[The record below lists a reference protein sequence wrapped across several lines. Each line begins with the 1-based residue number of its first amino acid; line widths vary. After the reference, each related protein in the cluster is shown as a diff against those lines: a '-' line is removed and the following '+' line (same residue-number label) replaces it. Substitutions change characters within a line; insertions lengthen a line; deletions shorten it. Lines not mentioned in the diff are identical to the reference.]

1 MAKTHSSLTGADLH
15 DNKGI
20 GVETSANFMTISQS
34 TNILSASAAS
44 TASFGRFEGSG
55 DSHFSGSVSFGGN
68 MTFGDSASDSVS
80 ITADLTSHLIP
91 NADATYDLGSTA
103 QGWNDLHLGSGGVI
117 NLDGGDV
124 TLTHSANTITVA
136 GGTFAA
142 AAITGTTI
150 DATTDFTI
158 GSTVITDDSIVMT
171 PSTSDTITFSG
182 ATNGALAITTVDDA
196 AAAANITITADGTVD
211 INSAGLMTLDSGGN
225 IALEPAGGSHI
236 KLDDVIQVDSGV
248 VTGATS
254 ITSTAF
260 VGDITGD
267 VTGNTSGTALT
278 VTQAA
283 QSAITSL
290 GTLTTLS
297 VDNITINGNTISSTA
312 GTDLNITPLAGQQ
325 IVLDG
330 AIVVDAGVVTGAT
343 SITSTDLIGTNID
356 GILGADTAR
365 AITATTIG
373 CGAITSTGNLAVTG
387 TITGDTSLTLDS
399 TTWTTAELGVLDGVT
414 AGTAAASKALV
425 LDGSKNI
432 ATIGTIGCGA
442 ITTSGNLAVTGTITG
457 DTSLTLDTTTL
468 TTAELGVLDS
478 VTAGTAAASKAL
490 VLDGSKNIATIGTV
504 GCGAITST
512 GNSSFAGGV
521 TVGGDFTVN
530 GSTVTVDATTLN
542 VADKNITIASGSTS
556 SATMDG
562 AGLNFG
568 LDASVAQLAYR
579 HSDTTL
585 TSSVDLGAPQFHSS
599 TTTGTAPLTVQSTT
613 VVANLN
619 AATVAGKT
627 MAIPGAIGG
636 TTPAAGT
643 FTDLTAT
650 ANIDIDDSGGDGAMD
665 GVIIGAAAAAAA
677 TFTTVNAT
685 TLDATTDFTVGST
698 VITDDSIVMTPSS
711 GDTATMAASANGALT
726 FTTVDTA
733 AAAANLLF
741 TVDGTAEIAS
751 AGVITLDSGAAIN
764 LEPAAGSAVLID
776 GNISID
782 GSVITGASSITS
794 TAFVGDITG
803 DVTGNADTSTKIASI
818 TNSNIVQ
825 LTETQTLTNKTLTSP
840 TLTTPALGTP
850 ASGVLTNCTAL
861 PAAQVAQGTMASG
874 MVLVAPALGTPASG
888 VLTNC
893 TALPAAQVAQGTM
906 ASGMVLV
913 APALGTPASGV
924 MTNVTGTAA
933 SLTSGNATLA
943 ATVTVT
949 DSTTDTAFAVP
960 FHDGS
965 NALLDD
971 TGTLTYNPST
981 ATLSATSASITYI
994 SASKVEVDA
1003 TSLTIGGTAITKTI
1017 ADNISATS
1025 GTNTGDQNTF
1035 LTVVSDSGTAT
1046 ADATGDALSILG
1058 GTGITTAVSAD
1069 AVTITSAITAGDGL
1083 TLNTA
1088 DIDIDA
1094 AQTTITGIHNAALQI
1109 GRDSHNE
1116 FDFSTD
1122 NQIMVSVNAVDDEFR
1137 FSAGGTFHA
1146 DADIVAYSSTVASD
1160 MNLKENI
1167 TDMKYG
1173 LDTVMQLRG
1182 VEYDWKREDMGHDVG
1197 VLAQEVEAVIP
1208 EIVKE
1213 YDGLKGSGTFK
1224 AVDYNK
1230 LVPVLIES
1238 IKELKNE
1245 IDEMKLIKN

>member
-387 TITGDTSLTLDS
+387 TITGDTSLTLD
-399 TTWTTAELGVLDGVT
+399 TTTLTTAELGVLDSVT

-425 LDGSKNI
+425 LDASKD
-432 ATIGTIGCGA
+432 IGTIRNLTIDGTFSDGNYTFDTSGNVSGLGTVGCGA

-568 LDASVAQLAYR
+568 LDAAVAQLAYR

-599 TTTGTAPLTVQSTT
+599 IATGTAPLTVQSTT

-627 MAIPGAIGG
+627 MAEPGAIGG
-636 TTPAAGT
+636 TTAAAGT

-665 GVIIGAAAAAAA
+665 GVIIGAATAASA

-685 TLDATTDFTVGST
+685 TFDATTDFTIDGLVLTADTITNDAALSVVSTGLTLDASLDIALSADGGNVTMDDGTTTAFDFNVDDVELKIHDDAQVANYASIAVG
-698 VITDDSIVMTPSS
+698 D
-711 GDTATMAASANGALT
+711 NGATT
-726 FTTVDTA
+726 FTTVDA
-733 AAAANLLF
+733 DAAAANLQI
-741 TVDGTAEIAS
+741 TADGTAEL
-751 AGVITLDSGAAIN
+751 AGTTVTLDSGTN
-764 LEPAAGSAVLID
+764 VVLSPA
-776 GNISID
+776 D
-782 GSVITGASSITS
+782 GSHIKLDDVIQVDSGVVTGATSITS

-803 DVTGNADTSTKIASI
+803 DVTGTSDLVTI
-818 TNSNIVQ
+818 TDKSDSVNYDVLFGNS
-825 LTETQTLTNKTLTSP
+825 TS
-840 TLTTPALGTP
+840 
-850 ASGVLTNCTAL
+850 
-861 PAAQVAQGTMASG
+861 
-874 MVLVAPALGTPASG
+874 
-888 VLTNC
+888 
-893 TALPAAQVAQGTM
+893 
-906 ASGMVLV
+906 
-913 APALGTPASGV
+913 
-924 MTNVTGTAA
+924 
-933 SLTSGNATLA
+933 
-943 ATVTVT
+943 
-949 DSTTDTAFAVP
+949 AVY
-960 FHDGS
+960 
-965 NALLDD
+965 DD
-971 TGTLTYNPST
+971 TGTLTYNPGT

-994 SASKVEVDA
+994 SASKVEVDS
-1003 TSLTIGGTAITKTI
+1003 TSLTIGGTALTKTI
-1017 ADNISATS
+1017 LDNLQSTS

-1058 GTGITTAVSAD
+1058 GTGITTAVDYGTD

-1094 AQTTITGIHNAALQI
+1094 AQTTITSIINNGLSI
-1109 GRDSHNE
+1109 GGYASHQLI
-1116 FDFSTD
+1116 DFSAD
-1122 NQIMVSVNAVDDEFR
+1122 DMIKVSVNNVADEFR
-1137 FSAGGTFHA
+1137 FAAGGTFHA
-1146 DADIVAYSSTVASD
+1146 NSDVVAYSSTVASD

-1197 VLAQEVEAVIP
+1197 VLAQEVESVIP

-1213 YDGLKGSGTFK
+1213 HEGLQGRPKFK

-1238 IKELKNE
+1238 IKELKSQ
-1245 IDEMKLIKN
+1245 IDELKLIKN

>member
-34 TNILSASAAS
+34 TNILSASAAA

-55 DSHFSGSVSFGGN
+55 DSHFSGSVTFGGD
-68 MTFGDSASDSVS
+68 MSFGDSASDSVS

-91 NADATYDLGSTA
+91 NADATYNLGSTS

-225 IALEPAGGSHI
+225 IALEPAAGSHI

-248 VTGATS
+248 LTGATS

-325 IVLDG
+325 IVLDDT
-330 AIVVDAGVVTGAT
+330 IVVDAGVVTGAT

-432 ATIGTIGCGA
+432 ATIGT
-442 ITTSGNLAVTGTITG
+442 
-457 DTSLTLDTTTL
+457 
-468 TTAELGVLDS
+468 
-478 VTAGTAAASKAL
+478 
-490 VLDGSKNIATIGTV
+490 V

-512 GNSSFAGGV
+512 GDSSFAGGV

-530 GSTVTVDATTLN
+530 GTTVTVDATTLN
-542 VADKNITIASGSTS
+542 VADKNITIASGSTT
-556 SATMDG
+556 SANMDG

-568 LDASVAQLAYR
+568 LDAAVSQLAYR

-599 TTTGTAPLTVQSTT
+599 ITTGTAPLTVQSTT
-613 VVANLN
+613 EVANLK
-619 AATVAGKT
+619 AA
-627 MAIPGAIGG
+627 
-636 TTPAAGT
+636 
-643 FTDLTAT
+643 
-650 ANIDIDDSGGDGAMD
+650 
-665 GVIIGAAAAAAA
+665 
-677 TFTTVNAT
+677 
-685 TLDATTDFTVGST
+685 
-698 VITDDSIVMTPSS
+698 
-711 GDTATMAASANGALT
+711 
-726 FTTVDTA
+726 
-733 AAAANLLF
+733 
-741 TVDGTAEIAS
+741 
-751 AGVITLDSGAAIN
+751 
-764 LEPAAGSAVLID
+764 
-776 GNISID
+776 
-782 GSVITGASSITS
+782 
-794 TAFVGDITG
+794 
-803 DVTGNADTSTKIASI
+803 TSTKIASI

-825 LTETQTLTNKTLTSP
+825 LTETQTLTNKTLTAP

-861 PAAQVAQGTMASG
+861 PAAQVAQGTMASGMVMVSPALGTPASGVLTNCTALPAAQVSQGTMASG

-933 SLTSGNATLA
+933 SLTSGK
-943 ATVTVT
+943 VTVT
-949 DSTTDTAFAVP
+949 DSTANTAFAVP

-965 NALLDD
+965 DALLDD

-981 ATLSATSASITYI
+981 ATLSATSASITYV

-1003 TSLTIGGTAITKTI
+1003 TSLTIGGTEITKTI
-1017 ADNISATS
+1017 ADGIQNTS

-1058 GTGITTAVSAD
+1058 GTGVTTGVSAD
-1069 AVTITSAITAGDGL
+1069 AVTITNSGVTSAVAGTGISVSGATGAVTITSAITAGDGL

-1094 AQTTITGIHNAALQI
+1094 AQTTITSIINNGLSI
-1109 GRDSHNE
+1109 GGYASHQLI
-1116 FDFSTD
+1116 DFSAD
-1122 NQIMVSVNAVDDEFR
+1122 DMIKVSVNNVADEFR
-1137 FSAGGTFHA
+1137 FAAGGTFHA
-1146 DADIVAYSSTVASD
+1146 NSDVVAYSSTVASD

-1213 YDGLKGSGTFK
+1213 HEGLQGRPKFK

-1238 IKELKNE
+1238 IKELKSQ
-1245 IDEMKLIKN
+1245 IDELKLIKN

>member
-387 TITGDTSLTLDS
+387 TITGDTSLTLD
-399 TTWTTAELGVLDGVT
+399 TTTLTTAELGVLDSVT

-425 LDGSKNI
+425 LDASKD
-432 ATIGTIGCGA
+432 IGTIRNLTIDGTFSDGNYTFDTSGNVSGLGTVGCGA

-568 LDASVAQLAYR
+568 LDAAVAQLAYR

-599 TTTGTAPLTVQSTT
+599 IATGTAPLTVQSTT

-627 MAIPGAIGG
+627 MAEPGAIGG
-636 TTPAAGT
+636 TTAAAGT

-665 GVIIGAAAAAAA
+665 GVIIGAATAASA

-685 TLDATTDFTVGST
+685 TFDATTDFTIDGLVLTADTITNDAALSVVSTGLTLDASLDIALSADGGNVTMDDGTTTAFDFNVDDVELKIHDDAQVANYASIAVG
-698 VITDDSIVMTPSS
+698 D
-711 GDTATMAASANGALT
+711 NGATT
-726 FTTVDTA
+726 FTTVDA
-733 AAAANLLF
+733 DAAAANLQI
-741 TVDGTAEIAS
+741 TADGTAEL
-751 AGVITLDSGAAIN
+751 AGTTVTLDSGTN
-764 LEPAAGSAVLID
+764 VVLSPA
-776 GNISID
+776 D
-782 GSVITGASSITS
+782 GSHIKLDDVIQVDSGVVTGATSITS

-803 DVTGNADTSTKIASI
+803 DVTGTSDLVTI
-818 TNSNIVQ
+818 TDKSDSVNYDVLFGNS
-825 LTETQTLTNKTLTSP
+825 TS
-840 TLTTPALGTP
+840 
-850 ASGVLTNCTAL
+850 
-861 PAAQVAQGTMASG
+861 
-874 MVLVAPALGTPASG
+874 
-888 VLTNC
+888 
-893 TALPAAQVAQGTM
+893 
-906 ASGMVLV
+906 
-913 APALGTPASGV
+913 
-924 MTNVTGTAA
+924 
-933 SLTSGNATLA
+933 
-943 ATVTVT
+943 
-949 DSTTDTAFAVP
+949 AVY
-960 FHDGS
+960 
-965 NALLDD
+965 DD
-971 TGTLTYNPST
+971 TGTLTYNPGT

-994 SASKVEVDA
+994 SASKVEVDS
-1003 TSLTIGGTAITKTI
+1003 TSLTIGGTALTKTI
-1017 ADNISATS
+1017 LDNLQSTS

-1058 GTGITTAVSAD
+1058 GTGITTAVDYGTD

-1094 AQTTITGIHNAALQI
+1094 AQTTITSIINNGLSI
-1109 GRDSHNE
+1109 GGYSSHQLI
-1116 FDFSTD
+1116 DFSAD
-1122 NQIMVSVNAVDDEFR
+1122 DMIKVSVNNVADEFR
-1137 FSAGGTFHA
+1137 FAAGGTFHA
-1146 DADIVAYSSTVASD
+1146 NSDVVAYSSTVASD

-1197 VLAQEVEAVIP
+1197 VLAQEVESVIP

-1213 YDGLKGSGTFK
+1213 HEGLQGRPKFK

-1238 IKELKNE
+1238 IKELKSE
-1245 IDEMKLIKN
+1245 IDELKLIKN

>member
-387 TITGDTSLTLDS
+387 TITGDTSLTLD
-399 TTWTTAELGVLDGVT
+399 TTTLTTAELGVLDSVT

-425 LDGSKNI
+425 LDASKD
-432 ATIGTIGCGA
+432 IGTIRNLTIDGTFSDGNYTFDTSGNVSGLGTVGCGA

-568 LDASVAQLAYR
+568 LDAAVAQLAYR

-599 TTTGTAPLTVQSTT
+599 IATGTAPLTVQSTT

-627 MAIPGAIGG
+627 MAEPGAIGG
-636 TTPAAGT
+636 TTAAAGT

-665 GVIIGAAAAAAA
+665 GVIIGAATAASA

-685 TLDATTDFTVGST
+685 TFDATTDFTIDGLVLTADTITNDAALSVVSTGLTLDASLDIALSADGGNVTMDDGTTTAFDFNVDDVELKIHDDAQVANYASIAVG
-698 VITDDSIVMTPSS
+698 D
-711 GDTATMAASANGALT
+711 NGATT
-726 FTTVDTA
+726 FTTVDA
-733 AAAANLLF
+733 DAAAANLQI
-741 TVDGTAEIAS
+741 TADGTAEL
-751 AGVITLDSGAAIN
+751 AGTTVTLDSGTN
-764 LEPAAGSAVLID
+764 VVLSPA
-776 GNISID
+776 D
-782 GSVITGASSITS
+782 GSHIKLDDVIQVDSGVVTGATSITS

-803 DVTGNADTSTKIASI
+803 DVTGTSDLVTI
-818 TNSNIVQ
+818 TDKSDSVNYDVLFGNS
-825 LTETQTLTNKTLTSP
+825 TS
-840 TLTTPALGTP
+840 
-850 ASGVLTNCTAL
+850 
-861 PAAQVAQGTMASG
+861 
-874 MVLVAPALGTPASG
+874 
-888 VLTNC
+888 
-893 TALPAAQVAQGTM
+893 
-906 ASGMVLV
+906 
-913 APALGTPASGV
+913 
-924 MTNVTGTAA
+924 
-933 SLTSGNATLA
+933 
-943 ATVTVT
+943 
-949 DSTTDTAFAVP
+949 AVY
-960 FHDGS
+960 
-965 NALLDD
+965 DD
-971 TGTLTYNPST
+971 TGTLTYNPGT

-994 SASKVEVDA
+994 SASKVEVDS
-1003 TSLTIGGTAITKTI
+1003 TSLTIGGTALTKTI
-1017 ADNISATS
+1017 LDNLQSTS

-1058 GTGITTAVSAD
+1058 GTGITTAVDYGTD

-1094 AQTTITGIHNAALQI
+1094 AQTTITSIINNGLSI
-1109 GRDSHNE
+1109 GGYASHQLI
-1116 FDFSTD
+1116 DFSAD
-1122 NQIMVSVNAVDDEFR
+1122 DMIKVSVNNVADEFR
-1137 FSAGGTFHA
+1137 FAAGGTFHA
-1146 DADIVAYSSTVASD
+1146 NSDVVAYSSTVASD

-1213 YDGLKGSGTFK
+1213 HEGLQGRPKFK

-1238 IKELKNE
+1238 IKELKSQ
-1245 IDEMKLIKN
+1245 IDELKLIKN

>member
-34 TNILSASAAS
+34 TNILSASAES

-68 MTFGDSASDSVS
+68 MTFGDADTDSVS
-80 ITADLTSHLIP
+80 ITADLTSNLIP
-91 NADATYDLGSTA
+91 NADATYDLGSTTK
-103 QGWNDLHLGSGGVI
+103 GWNDLHLGSGGVI

-124 TLTHSANTITVA
+124 TLTHSANTVTVA

-171 PSTSDTITFSG
+171 PTPDDTITFSG
-182 ATNGALAITTVDDA
+182 ATNGALSIVTVDTA

-225 IALEPAGGSHI
+225 IALEPADGSHI

-248 VTGATS
+248 LTGATS

-312 GTDLNITPLAGQQ
+312 GTDLNITPLSGQQ

-330 AIVVDAGVVTGAT
+330 VIIVDAGVVTGAT

-414 AGTAAASKALV
+414 AGTAAADKALV

-530 GSTVTVDATTLN
+530 GTTVTVDATTLN
-542 VADKNITIASGSTS
+542 VADKNITIASGSTT
-556 SATMDG
+556 SANMDG

-568 LDASVAQLAYR
+568 LDAAVSQLAYR

-613 VVANLN
+613 EVANLK
-619 AATVAGKT
+619 AA
-627 MAIPGAIGG
+627 
-636 TTPAAGT
+636 
-643 FTDLTAT
+643 
-650 ANIDIDDSGGDGAMD
+650 
-665 GVIIGAAAAAAA
+665 
-677 TFTTVNAT
+677 
-685 TLDATTDFTVGST
+685 
-698 VITDDSIVMTPSS
+698 
-711 GDTATMAASANGALT
+711 
-726 FTTVDTA
+726 
-733 AAAANLLF
+733 
-741 TVDGTAEIAS
+741 
-751 AGVITLDSGAAIN
+751 
-764 LEPAAGSAVLID
+764 
-776 GNISID
+776 
-782 GSVITGASSITS
+782 
-794 TAFVGDITG
+794 
-803 DVTGNADTSTKIASI
+803 TSTKIASI

-850 ASGVLTNCTAL
+850 SALVLTNATAL

-924 MTNVTGTAA
+924 MTNVTGTAS
-933 SLTSGNATLA
+933 SLTAGNATLA
-943 ATVTVT
+943 ATVTIT
-949 DSTTDTAFAVP
+949 DKSDNANYDILFGNSTSAVY
-960 FHDGS
+960 
-965 NALLDD
+965 DD
-971 TGTLTYNPST
+971 TGTLTYNPDK

-1003 TSLTIGGTAITKTI
+1003 TSLTIGGTALTKTI
-1017 ADNISATS
+1017 ADNIQSTS
-1025 GTNTGDQNTF
+1025 GTNTGDETLARINALDITE
-1035 LTVVSDSGTAT
+1035 LGTVTSGVWSGTALVHSAIG
-1046 ADATGDALSILG
+1046 AD
-1058 GTGITTAVSAD
+1058 
-1069 AVTITSAITAGDGL
+1069 AITAAKIGDDVINSEHYAAASIDNEHLADDAVDSAELASGAVDNAHMSVNSIDSDQYVDASIDTAHIANDQITAALMADNSIDSDMYVDASIDTAHIANDQITAALMADNSIDSDMYVDASIDTAHIAGSQITNALMADDAINSDEIVDGAVDNVHLANSSLTYTAGTGLTGGGAVSLGSSATLNVIGGDGI
-1083 TLNTA
+1083 TA
-1088 DIDIDA
+1088 NANDIAVTA
-1094 AQTTITGIHNAALQI
+1094 AQTTITSIYNTGLKVGYDESDNICFATGSNGQI
-1109 GRDSHNE
+1109 SYYQNGVE
-1116 FDFSTD
+1116 
-1122 NQIMVSVNAVDDEFR
+1122 EFR
-1137 FSAGGTFHA
+1137 MTAGGTFHA
-1146 DADIVAYSSTVASD
+1146 DADVVAYSSTVASD

-1173 LDTVMQLRG
+1173 LDTIMQLRG
-1182 VEYDWKREDMGHDVG
+1182 VEYDWKREDMGHDLG
-1197 VLAQEVEAVIP
+1197 VLAQEVEVVIP
-1208 EIVKE
+1208 ELVKE
-1213 YDGLKGSGTFK
+1213 HEGLNGRGTFK
-1224 AVDYNK
+1224 SVDYNK

-1238 IKELKNE
+1238 IKELKSE
-1245 IDEMKLIKN
+1245 IDELKLIKN

>member
-387 TITGDTSLTLDS
+387 TITGDTSLTLD
-399 TTWTTAELGVLDGVT
+399 TTTLTTAELGVLDSVT

-425 LDGSKNI
+425 LDASKD
-432 ATIGTIGCGA
+432 IGTIRNLTIDGTFSDGNYTFDTSGNVSGLGTVGCGA

-568 LDASVAQLAYR
+568 LDAAVAQLAYR

-599 TTTGTAPLTVQSTT
+599 IATGTAPLTVQSTT

-627 MAIPGAIGG
+627 MAEPGAIGG
-636 TTPAAGT
+636 TTAAAGT

-665 GVIIGAAAAAAA
+665 GVIIGAATAASA

-685 TLDATTDFTVGST
+685 TFDATTDFTIDGLVLTADTITNDAALSVVSTGLTLDASLDIALSADGGNVTMDDGTTTAFDFNVDDVELKIHDDAQVANYASIAVG
-698 VITDDSIVMTPSS
+698 D
-711 GDTATMAASANGALT
+711 NGATT
-726 FTTVDTA
+726 FTTVDA
-733 AAAANLLF
+733 DAAAANLQI
-741 TVDGTAEIAS
+741 TADGTAEL
-751 AGVITLDSGAAIN
+751 AGTTVTLDSGTN
-764 LEPAAGSAVLID
+764 VVLSPA
-776 GNISID
+776 D
-782 GSVITGASSITS
+782 GSHIKLDDVIQVDSGVVTGATSITS

-803 DVTGNADTSTKIASI
+803 DVTGTSDLVTI
-818 TNSNIVQ
+818 TDKSDSVNYDVLFGNS
-825 LTETQTLTNKTLTSP
+825 TS
-840 TLTTPALGTP
+840 
-850 ASGVLTNCTAL
+850 
-861 PAAQVAQGTMASG
+861 
-874 MVLVAPALGTPASG
+874 
-888 VLTNC
+888 
-893 TALPAAQVAQGTM
+893 
-906 ASGMVLV
+906 
-913 APALGTPASGV
+913 
-924 MTNVTGTAA
+924 
-933 SLTSGNATLA
+933 
-943 ATVTVT
+943 
-949 DSTTDTAFAVP
+949 AVY
-960 FHDGS
+960 
-965 NALLDD
+965 DD
-971 TGTLTYNPST
+971 TGTLTYNPGT

-994 SASKVEVDA
+994 SASKVEVDS
-1003 TSLTIGGTAITKTI
+1003 TSLTIGGTALTKTI
-1017 ADNISATS
+1017 LDNLQSTS

-1058 GTGITTAVSAD
+1058 GTGITTAVDYGTD

-1094 AQTTITGIHNAALQI
+1094 AQTTITSIINNGLSI
-1109 GRDSHNE
+1109 GGYASHQLI
-1116 FDFSTD
+1116 DFSAD
-1122 NQIMVSVNAVDDEFR
+1122 DMIKVSVNNVADEFR
-1137 FSAGGTFHA
+1137 FAAGGTFHA
-1146 DADIVAYSSTVASD
+1146 NSDVVAYSSTVASD

-1213 YDGLKGSGTFK
+1213 HEGLQGRPKFK

-1238 IKELKNE
+1238 IKELKSE
-1245 IDEMKLIKN
+1245 IDELKLIKN